1 MARKVQAS
9 LTFRKNTPGDRLAS
23 IRQMSKYEGQL
34 YTFQYTS
41 FGPNIRKPRPN
52 VDKRP
57 LLLLALKDGNKVWKA
72 KNGKRYVYGFNLNYL
87 PPARRIQV
95 VEQLSEAFSKNK
107 GVGFDYQAIMSILEL
122 PTNKEQSIFRKYD
135 VRGSKLRYLKQVNL
149 DTYVE
154 YLREATRLNT

>member
-23 IRQMSKYEGQL
+23 IRQMSEYEGQL

-41 FGPNIRKPRPN
+41 FGPNLRKPRPN

-57 LLLLALKDGNKVWKA
+57 LLLLALKDGGKVWTA
-72 KNGKRYVYGFNLNYL
+72 KNGKRYIYGFNLNYL
-87 PPARRIQV
+87 NPARRLEV
-95 VEQLSEAFSKNK
+95 VQQLSEIFTKNK
-107 GVGFDYQAIMSILEL
+107 GVGFDYKMIVSILDL
-122 PTNKEQSIFRKYD
+122 PSSKEQSIFRKYD
-135 VRGSKLRYLKQVNL
+135 VRGSKLRYLKEVNL

-154 YLREATRLNT
+154 YLRNSTRLNS